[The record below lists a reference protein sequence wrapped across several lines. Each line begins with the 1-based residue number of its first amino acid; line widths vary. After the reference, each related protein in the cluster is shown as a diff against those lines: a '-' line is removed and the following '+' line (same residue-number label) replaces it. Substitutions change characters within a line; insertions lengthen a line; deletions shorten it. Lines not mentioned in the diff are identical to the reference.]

1 MVLMVLMVIVVLM
14 VVANLMVVM
23 FVVVEMEMVIVN
35 ISPRVDTGVGAPTDE
50 QQGEHRLHHPLHHLL
65 HPTLEA
71 LVQLGELL
79 RDFSSP
85 LSVDIH
91 CSSPTSN
98 TPILTRKP
106 TYGGCGTHSETNG
119 IRSWVSKQWS
129 CCQRSGTGK

>member
-1 MVLMVLMVIVVLM
+1 MVIVVLM
-14 VVANLMVVM
+14 VVANLVVVKL
-23 FVVVEMEMVIVN
+23 VVVEMEMVTQE
-35 ISPRVDTGVGAPTDE
+35 SGPPRDE
-50 QQGEHRLHHPLHHLL
+50 QQGEHRLHQPLHHLL

-98 TPILTRKP
+98 TLQPLGPAAPRIF
-106 TYGGCGTHSETNG
+106 GQG
-119 IRSWVSKQWS
+119 
-129 CCQRSGTGK
+129 SGL

>member
-1 MVLMVLMVIVVLM
+1 MVVVL
-14 VVANLMVVM
+14 
-23 FVVVEMEMVIVN
+23 VVVEMEVVIVY
-35 ISPRVDTGVGAPTDE
+35 ISPRVDTVVGAPRDV
-50 QQGEHRLHHPLHHLL
+50 QQGEHRLHQPLHHLL

-106 TYGGCGTHSETNG
+106 THGGCGTHSETKG
-119 IRSWVSKQWS
+119 TRSWALGSEAAARGLGLES
-129 CCQRSGTGK
+129 DPGFGTVL